1 VGEAFYGLLGGSFGL
16 SRLGPGPG
24 APAPS
29 SGALE
34 NAPSRGG
41 SRQPPGLARCSWGPA
56 RAVVGPL
63 GHHLRGCALLCAFA
77 ICLYGRA
84 LLRLGCGAL
93 CRDARGGVLL
103 LVKRRRAR
111 WLRRSAEGGQKEAPL
126 RL

>member
-1 VGEAFYGLLGGSFGL
+1 MGEAFYGLLGGSFGL

-56 RAVVGPL
+56 RAVVGLL
-63 GHHLRGCALLCAFA
+63 GHHLRGRVLLFAF
-77 ICLYGRA
+77 IIFLYERE
-84 LLRLGCGAL
+84 LLRPGYGAL
-93 CRDARGGVLL
+93 
-103 LVKRRRAR
+103 
-111 WLRRSAEGGQKEAPL
+111 
-126 RL
+126 